1 MIKLTPKQIRKKIL
15 ELLPEDKVVSC
26 HNEKGHFY
34 SVDGGPAYPSVTGKL
49 QILKDESIINFKMNR
64 AIDYIYQYWPKFTEV
79 NVMEH
84 LELASRASA
93 DIFEDAGDIGSEIHD
108 YRAEYFDDWIL
119 TGKRPQNIL
128 SYIPSAQE
136 DIRAIS
142 ALRALKKFIDD
153 YEYVPIA
160 SELKVYS
167 HKLEVAGTLDDIGM
181 IKINGKKKLL
191 LLDIKTSNQFKDHYF
206 FQVAL
211 YYVMFYQLTGI
222 RPDKVFILKLSKKDG
237 TYQLEDLK
245 RPSVLAT
252 YTKAM
257 IRVNEGLE
265 YIKSLRRDNQKNV
278 IKL

>member
-1 MIKLTPKQIRKKIL
+1 MTKLTPKQIRRKIL
-15 ELLPEDKVVSC
+15 ESLPEDEVVTC

-34 SVDGGPAYPSVTGKL
+34 SVDGRPPYPSVTGKL

-64 AIDYIYQYWPKFTEV
+64 AIDYIYQHWPKFTEV

-108 YRAEYFDDWIL
+108 YRERYFSDWI
-119 TGKRPQNIL
+119 KRNRRPGNIL
-128 SYIPSAQE
+128 SYIPKNRE

-153 YEYVPIA
+153 YDYIPIA
-160 SELKVYS
+160 TELKVYS
-167 HKLEVAGTLDDIGM
+167 HKLKVAGTLDDIGM
-181 IKINGKKKLL
+181 ITIDGKRKLL

-222 RPDKVFILKLSKKDG
+222 RPEKVFILKLSKKDG

-245 RPSVLAT
+245 RPSTIAT

-257 IRVNEGLE
+257 IRVNDGLE
-265 YIKSLRRDNQKNV
+265 YIKSLRKNNQKKV
-278 IKL
+278 IEL